1 MQVLTTAIAGR
12 AQRGLTVTHGTN
24 QLCELPQLKKK
35 VDEILSEQGRSR
47 SAIEFWDGESVA
59 VSTDRSKSTEAA
71 LSHFVQFATNTET
84 RN

>member
-1 MQVLTTAIAGR
+1 MQVLATAIAGR

-47 SAIEFWDGESVA
+47 SAIEFWDGRTAGRIV
-59 VSTDRSKSTEAA
+59 
-71 LSHFVQFATNTET
+71 ET
-84 RN
+84 LRRNQMEMHSR